1 VIVPAAALP
10 PTTPL
15 TSQITPVFEAF
26 DTVALNGCA
35 PPGATTTEAG
45 EMLTA
50 TWGNVMVTAADAD
63 ALASTAETAVTLTVA
78 GLGTEAGAL

>member
-1 VIVPAAALP
+1 M
-10 PTTPL
+10 TPL

-26 DTVALNGCA
+26 DTVVVNCCA
-35 PPGATTTEAG
+35 PPGATATEAG

-63 ALASTAETAVTLTVA
+63 ALESAS
-78 GLGTEAGAL
+78 